1 MMLMLLAV
9 AVIAQPAPELPLADT
24 VELIAKL
31 SCLPEVE
38 VHPLE
43 RTIAVRCPGGAAQ
56 LLKMRSELCPTTVRE
71 GTPLAPGGERVI
83 FHCTTSLLAAHA
95 SAGSL
100 QIFRLRG
107 LPIRGE
113 DGPPPSPLSA
123 ELDKAC
129 GPFAAPL
136 RAGDAALAGGDPS
149 LALAAFHD
157 VGHTG
162 PCGRLATERV
172 CELEGGDCLR
182 RPVIFDRSGF
192 AGAILQDLV
201 LREARIR
208 ALTGHPFEA
217 IEPLLRFGKTGCA
230 ASALCRH
237 ILVAVLR
244 EAPQA
249 RTADALAF
257 ALSLPG
263 KGPYTVALTRAEA
276 ETSAALGAPRA
287 GASLLAAMTAQVPA
301 AELPDHLL
309 RTAELYKAARD
320 PAHAAVVTDFARG
333 KLPADSFA
341 SPRWRA
347 VMDESPR
354 TLAAADATLDKELEA
369 AQAAVSKAHD
379 VPARGS
385 H

>member
-1 MMLMLLAV
+1 MIFLLLAA
-9 AVIAQPAPELPLADT
+9 AVTAQPAPELSLADT

-31 SCLPEVE
+31 PCQPEVS

-43 RTIAVRCPGGAAQ
+43 RSISVRCAGGAAQ
-56 LLKMRSELCPTTVRE
+56 LLKARSDLCPTAVRD
-71 GTPLAPGGERVI
+71 GERVV
-83 FHCTTSLLAAHA
+83 FHCITSLLAAQA
-95 SAGSL
+95 AESSL

-129 GPFAAPL
+129 GPSAAPL

-149 LALAAFHD
+149 LALAALHEA
-157 VGHTG
+157 GHTG
-162 PCGRLATERV
+162 PCGRLATERI

-182 RPVIFDRSGF
+182 LPVVFDRSGF
-192 AGAILQDLV
+192 ASVLLQDLV
-201 LREARIR
+201 LREARAR
-208 ALTGHPFEA
+208 AISGHHFDA
-217 IEPLLRFGKTGCA
+217 VEPLLRFGKTGCGT
-230 ASALCRH
+230 SALCRH

-249 RTADALAF
+249 KTADALAL

-263 KGPYTVALTRAEA
+263 KGPYSVELARAEA
-276 ETSAALGAPRA
+276 DTSALLGAPRT
-287 GASLLAAMTAQVPA
+287 GASLLAAITAQVTA
-301 AELPDHLL
+301 ADLPEHLL

-320 PAHAAVVTDFARG
+320 PAHAAAVTDFARTR
-333 KLPADSFA
+333 LPADSFA

-347 VMDESPR
+347 VTDESAK
-354 TLAAADATLDKELEA
+354 AAPASHAALDKELEA
-369 AQAAVSKAHD
+369 AHAAALQARD
-379 VPARGS
+379 LPARGS